1 MQLPDSVSVLLTDFP
16 SASPHLATLTSILEK
31 AGIQVFIETGRTN
44 SSEEGHNAS
53 CLEPRPSLVIH
64 SVDGLTLDDQ
74 DQLFGA
80 LPNSFPVK
88 VPIIIATQNFEA
100 AQIQAMLELG
110 ATDFITPPFTAES
123 ILPRVWRLVKHNE
136 PEVVS
141 RGTLHHKLAMRRLG
155 LVGQSKRF
163 LMR

>member
-1 MQLPDSVSVLLTDFP
+1 MQVPDSVSVLLTDFP
-16 SASPHLATLTSILEK
+16 SASPHVAALTSILEE

-44 SSEEGHNAS
+44 SCEDRPNTLH
-53 CLEPRPSLVIH
+53 LEHRPSIVIH
-64 SVDGLTLDDQ
+64 SVDKLTLDDQ
-74 DQLFGA
+74 DKRFGE

-88 VPIIIATQNFEA
+88 VPIIIAAQNFDA

-136 PEVVS
+136 PDVVKPGHAATQTGNATS
-141 RGTLHHKLAMRRLG
+141 RTG
-155 LVGQSKRF
+155 GQE
-163 LMR
+163 